1 MPSAN
6 MINAKRYIV
15 AKGDLLMHIAESM
28 SFEKAATISLGA
40 ITVGQGL
47 FQKALKLDQP
57 TSPNTQGAFVL
68 IYGGSTA
75 TGTLAIQYAVL

>member
-1 MPSAN
+1 MRIP
-6 MINAKRYIV
+6 
-15 AKGDLLMHIAESM
+15 ESM

-47 FQKALKLDQP
+47 FQKALKLALP
-57 TSPNTQGAFVL
+57 TSPSTESAFVL

-75 TGTLAIQYAVL
+75 TGTLAVQYAIL